1 MGEFDG
7 GIVEE
12 ARGQGNSESRVSR
25 DTVHPSLTGN
35 FIPSSSLSLSLSL
48 FLASSFFSYFLRL
61 LPLSFFL
68 SVFFS
73 SLQLLYPKVSAL
85 ESVRESPAP
94 VSPPPLP
101 SSRFPPL
108 IQFISALSLGWPSS
122 CFRALHSTV
131 KGKVCNEISS
141 ESEPRR
147 SLCPEV

>member
-1 MGEFDG
+1 MEL
-7 GIVEE
+7 VEE
-12 ARGQGNSESRVSR
+12 GERGWASSTAESSRGQGNSESRVSR

-35 FIPSSSLSLSLSL
+35 FIPSSSLSLSLV
-48 FLASSFFSYFLRL
+48 SSFF
-61 LPLSFFL
+61 PLFPSSLSSFFL
-68 SVFFS
+68 SVFFP

-85 ESVRESPAP
+85 ESVRESL
-94 VSPPPLP
+94 SP
-101 SSRFPPL
+101 SL

>member
-1 MGEFDG
+1 MELVDG
-7 GIVEE
+7 GGRV
-12 ARGQGNSESRVSR
+12 RRRNRRGGWGQGNSESRVSR

-35 FIPSSSLSLSLSL
+35 FIPCSSRLPLPFSLLL
-48 FLASSFFSYFLRL
+48 FPSFYPFSPYFLRL

-68 SVFFS
+68 SFFIPAAPLS
-73 SLQLLYPKVSAL
+73 KGLGPRECTRVS
-85 ESVRESPAP
+85 
-94 VSPPPLP
+94 VSP
-101 SSRFPPL
+101 PPL